1 MESEEEKEIRDAEHA
16 KNLLEDPLLQETLD
30 KMEEEYT
37 TTWRNTKTEESEA
50 RELLWQLL
58 WAIGEFRSH
67 LSVIMQRGEF
77 HKDRLQKSLKRKR
90 N

>member
-1 MESEEEKEIRDAEHA
+1 MESGKEKEIRDAEHA

-77 HKDRLQKSLKRKR
+77 HKDRLQKSMKRKR

>member
-37 TTWRNTKTEESEA
+37 TTWRNTKTE
-50 RELLWQLL
+50 
-58 WAIGEFRSH
+58 
-67 LSVIMQRGEF
+67 
-77 HKDRLQKSLKRKR
+77 
-90 N
+90 

>member
-1 MESEEEKEIRDAEHA
+1 MESEEQKEIRDAEHA

-37 TTWRNTKTEESEA
+37 TTWRNTKTEETEA

-77 HKDRLQKSLKRKR
+77 HKDRLQKSIKRKR
-90 N
+90 

>member
-1 MESEEEKEIRDAEHA
+1 MESEEEKEIKKAEHA
-16 KNLLEDPLLQETLD
+16 KNLLKDPLLQEVLD

-37 TTWRNTKTEESEA
+37 ATWRNTKTDETEA

-77 HKDRLQKSLKRKR
+77 HKDRLQKSIKRKR
-90 N
+90 

>member
-1 MESEEEKEIRDAEHA
+1 MESEEQKEIRDAEHA

-37 TTWRNTKTEESEA
+37 TTWRNTKTEETEA

-77 HKDRLQKSLKRKR
+77 HKDYLQKSIKRKR
-90 N
+90 

>member
-1 MESEEEKEIRDAEHA
+1 MESEEQKEIRDAEHA

-77 HKDRLQKSLKRKR
+77 HKDRLQKSIKRKR
-90 N
+90 

>member
-37 TTWRNTKTEESEA
+37 TTWRNTKTEETEA

-77 HKDRLQKSLKRKR
+77 HKDYLQKSIKRKR
-90 N
+90 

>member
-1 MESEEEKEIRDAEHA
+1 MESEEQKEIRDAEHA

-37 TTWRNTKTEESEA
+37 TTWRNTKTEETEA

-67 LSVIMQRGEF
+67 LSVIMQRGEI
-77 HKDRLQKSLKRKR
+77 HKDRLQKSIKRKR
-90 N
+90 

>member
-77 HKDRLQKSLKRKR
+77 HKDRLQKSIKRKR
-90 N
+90 

>member
-37 TTWRNTKTEESEA
+37 TTWRNTKTQETEA

-77 HKDRLQKSLKRKR
+77 HKDRLQKSIKRKR
-90 N
+90 

>member
-1 MESEEEKEIRDAEHA
+1 MESGKE
-16 KNLLEDPLLQETLD
+16 QETLD

-37 TTWRNTKTEESEA
+37 TTWRNTKTEETEA

-77 HKDRLQKSLKRKR
+77 HKDRLQKSIKRKR
-90 N
+90 

>member
-1 MESEEEKEIRDAEHA
+1 MESGKEKEIRDAEHA

-37 TTWRNTKTEESEA
+37 TTWRNTKTEETEA

-77 HKDRLQKSLKRKR
+77 HKDRLQKSIKRKR
-90 N
+90 

>member
-1 MESEEEKEIRDAEHA
+1 MESGKEKEIRDAEHA

-77 HKDRLQKSLKRKR
+77 HKDRLQKSIKRKR
-90 N
+90 

>member
-37 TTWRNTKTEESEA
+37 TTWRNTKTEETEA

-77 HKDRLQKSLKRKR
+77 HKDRLQKSIKRKR
-90 N
+90 

>member
-37 TTWRNTKTEESEA
+37 TTWRNTKTEETEA

-77 HKDRLQKSLKRKR
+77 HKDYLQKSIKRKH
-90 N
+90 